1 MRAVRAERHNNKV
14 SMKRGEKEAISL
26 RRRRR
31 RMKAIIRGVTLV
43 SICIFVGS
51 SFYFWQSGLLE
62 SWLNSA
68 EVSVEDSLVDAGLT
82 VEQVMATGHQ
92 QTTLEKIDQAAG
104 INIGEPLLGLDIS
117 AIKTRVEKI
126 KWVKRA
132 TISRK
137 LPDAITINITEHE
150 PAALWQVDNKLWVI
164 SDEGIKITDEQLAAF
179 SELPMI
185 SGIGADLALESLLS
199 AVVEGDIFF
208 NRVET
213 ASWVG
218 GRRWDLILKNGIK
231 IMLPER
237 ELASAWTELTMLE
250 QTEKLLAR
258 NILTVDFR
266 IKGKTVVRLTPEEAD
281 RRRLMAKTSGKGEE
295 I

>member
-26 RRRRR
+26 RRRR